1 MAEVKE
7 GFKKETW
14 KNATKGKRHVLKYDP
29 KGNLIHEIVKPGG
42 SVQLTTEERE
52 INVDKA
58 ANEKLCIFKNGSMV
72 PVVLLD
78 DADLATWNDSPNHMS
93 DSDLKA
99 LFELQWKAFDQK
111 IEEIS
116 NEYALT
122 RLLELAE
129 SQDVTVR
136 QHKKIKERMQ
146 DISDVPV
153 FEADRT
159 LVEPER
165 GHMGIRPVT
174 PR

>member
-1 MAEVKE
+1 MAEVKA

-29 KGNLIHEIVKPGG
+29 KGNLTHEIVKAGG
-42 SVQLTTEERE
+42 NVQLTTEERE

-58 ANEKLCIFKNGSMV
+58 ANEKLCIFRNGSMV

-78 DADLATWNDSPNHMS
+78 EADLSLWSESPNHMS

-99 LFELQWKAFDQK
+99 VFELQWKAFDQK
-111 IEEIS
+111 ISEIS

-122 RLLELAE
+122 RLLEIAE
-129 SQDVTVR
+129 NLDVTVR
-136 QHKKIKERMQ
+136 QHRKIQERILE
-146 DISDVPV
+146 ISDVPV

-159 LVEPER
+159 IVEPSS

>member
-1 MAEVKE
+1 MAEVKS

-14 KNATKGKRHVLKYDP
+14 KNASKGKRHVLKYDP
-29 KGNLIHEIVKPGG
+29 KGNLTHEIVKPGG
-42 SVQLTTEERE
+42 NVQLTTEERE
-52 INVDKA
+52 INTDKA
-58 ANEKLCIFKNGSMV
+58 ANDKLCIFKNGSMV
-72 PVVLLD
+72 PVILLD
-78 DADLATWNDSPNHMS
+78 DNDLAEWSNSPNHMS

-116 NEYALT
+116 NEYALA

-129 SQDVTVR
+129 TEDVTVR

-159 LVEPER
+159 VVEPER
-165 GHMGIRPVT
+165 GHMGIKPVT

>member
-1 MAEVKE
+1 MAEVKA
-7 GFKKETW
+7 GHKKETW

-29 KGNLIHEIVKPGG
+29 KGNLTHEIVKAGG

-78 DADLATWNDSPNHMS
+78 DADLSQWAESPNHMS
-93 DSDLKA
+93 DTDLQDV
-99 LFELQWKAFDQK
+99 FELQWKAFDQK
-111 IEEIS
+111 ISEIT
-116 NEYALT
+116 NEYALN

-129 SQDVTVR
+129 NLDVTVR
-136 QHKKIKERMQ
+136 QHKKIQERILEVTDQ
-146 DISDVPV
+146 PV

-159 LVEPER
+159 VVEPER